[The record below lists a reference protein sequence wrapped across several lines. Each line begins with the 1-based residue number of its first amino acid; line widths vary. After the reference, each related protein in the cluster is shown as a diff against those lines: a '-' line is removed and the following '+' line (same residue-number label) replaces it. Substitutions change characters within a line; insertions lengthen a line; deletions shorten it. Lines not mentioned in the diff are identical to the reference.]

1 MDIIKWIMLIFMIL
15 PLLLL
20 FTSMCLELTIDI
32 VKDII
37 EMFKGD

>member
-1 MDIIKWIMLIFMIL
+1 MNVIFFIMLAFLIT

-20 FTSMCLELTIDI
+20 FISMWLELTIDI

-37 EMFKGD
+37 ETFK